1 MERGNKMNVKRQVL
15 ASLDTRGIAVK
26 YVYEY
31 YGTAGGMLCVWDDG
45 TASMLYH
52 SFPSDR
58 CVFSIRNADSGYEI
72 PSEDIDSDIEYYI
85 DCLEAELDRMKD
97 NEKYYQEE
105 V

>member
-1 MERGNKMNVKRQVL
+1 MMKENIL
-15 ASLDTRGIAVK
+15 SSIDTREIAVQF
-26 YVYEY
+26 VYEY

-58 CVFSIRNADSGYEI
+58 CILSIRNADSGYEI
-72 PSEDIDSDIEYYI
+72 AREDIDSEIDYYL
-85 DCLEAELDRMKD
+85 DCLEAELDRLVE
-97 NEKYYQEE
+97 NEEYYEEE